1 MTENP
6 AANQGGAGSVQPLP
20 ERLYLSAPD
29 LRGREIEYVTA
40 ALESGWVAP
49 IGPDLSEFEA
59 EISKL
64 ADGRHAVGLSSGTAA
79 LQLALLTSGVQP
91 GDDVLCST
99 LTFVATANAIIQA
112 GCKPVMVDSDYA
124 TWNMD
129 PDLLAEEL
137 DRRAKAGNLPAA
149 VVTVDL
155 YGQCCNYNKIVPVC
169 AKYEVPLIEDAAE
182 ALGATYDGKGAGS
195 FGEIAIFSFNGNKI
209 ITTSG
214 GGMLVTPDEAIADRV
229 RYLST
234 QARQPA
240 AHYEHTEVGYNY
252 RLSNI
257 LAALGRAQLR
267 DLEDRVI
274 RRREFNNRYREAF
287 AHIPGI
293 EFMPEA
299 EDCYSTFW
307 LTCLTIDP
315 ALAGIDRETVRLGL
329 EEFNVESRPV
339 WKPMHRQPVFAEAET
354 VLNGV
359 SDQLFKDGLCLP
371 SGSAMTDQQFEYVV
385 ERVLDLFSAA

>member
-1 MTENP
+1 MTVDKATPFE
-6 AANQGGAGSVQPLP
+6 

-29 LRGREIEYVTA
+29 LRGKEVEYVTA
-40 ALESGWVAP
+40 ALDSGWVAP
-49 IGPDLSEFEA
+49 IGPDLTEFEA

-79 LQLALLTSGVQP
+79 LQLALLTIGVQP

-112 GCKPVMVDSDYA
+112 GGNPVMVDSELA
-124 TWNMD
+124 SWNMD
-129 PDLLAEEL
+129 PGLLADEL
-137 DRRAKAGNLPAA
+137 ERRAGAGNLPGA

-155 YGQCCNYNKIVPVC
+155 YGQCCNYNEIGPIC
-169 AKYEVPLIEDAAE
+169 ARYGVPLIEDAAE
-182 ALGATYDGKGAGS
+182 ALGATYAGKGAGS

-214 GGMLVTPDEAIADRV
+214 GGMLVTPDEAIAERV

-240 AHYEHTEVGYNY
+240 AHYEHTEIGYNY

-267 DLEDRVI
+267 DLDERVL
-274 RRREFNNRYREAF
+274 RRREFNRRYRDALEAR
-287 AHIPGI
+287 PGVT
-293 EFMPEA
+293 FMPEA
-299 EDCYSTFW
+299 DDCYTTFW

-315 ALAGIDRETVRLGL
+315 AEAGIDRETIRLGL
-329 EEFNVESRPV
+329 EEYNIESRPV
-339 WKPMHRQPVFAEAET
+339 WKPMHRQPVFADAPA

-359 SDQLFKDGLCLP
+359 SDRLFAEGLCLP
-371 SGSAMTDQQFEYVV
+371 SGSAMTDEQFEFVV
-385 ERVLDLFSAA
+385 ARLLELFDGT

>member
-1 MTENP
+1 MHNS
-6 AANQGGAGSVQPLP
+6 NVKPLP

-49 IGPDLSEFEA
+49 IGPDLAEFEA

-79 LQLALLTSGVQP
+79 LQLALQTSGVEQ

-112 GCKPVMVDSDYA
+112 GCKPVMVDSDLA

-129 PDLLAEEL
+129 PDLLEEEL

-155 YGQCCNYNKIVPVC
+155 YGQCCNYNRIVPVC
-169 AKYEVPLIEDAAE
+169 AKYDVPLIEDAAE

-267 DLEDRVI
+267 DLDDRVI
-274 RRREFNNRYREAF
+274 RRREFNSRYQEAM
-287 AHIPGI
+287 AGIPGVT
-293 EFMPEA
+293 FMPEA

-315 ALAGIDRETVRLGL
+315 ALAGVDRETIRLGL

-385 ERVLDLFSAA
+385 ERVLDLFNAA

>member
-1 MTENP
+1 VSTTNP
-6 AANQGGAGSVQPLP
+6 EPLP

-29 LRGREIEYVTA
+29 LRGKEIEYVTA
-40 ALESGWVAP
+40 AIESGWIAP
-49 IGPDLSEFEA
+49 IGPDLSAFED

-79 LQLALLTSGVQP
+79 LQLALQVSGVEP
-91 GDDVLCST
+91 GDEVLCST
-99 LTFVATANAIIQA
+99 LTFVASANAIVQA
-112 GCKPVMVDSDYA
+112 GAKPVMVDSDYA
-124 TWNMD
+124 SWNID

-137 DRRAKAGNLPAA
+137 DRRAKAGNLPGA

-155 YGQCCNYNKIVPVC
+155 YGQCCTYNKIVPVC

-195 FGEIAIFSFNGNKI
+195 FGDIAIFSFNGNKI

-214 GGMLVTPDEAIADRV
+214 GGMLVTPNSNTADRV

-240 AHYEHTEVGYNY
+240 AHYEHTEIGYNY

-267 DLEDRVI
+267 DLDEKVV
-274 RRREFNNRYREAF
+274 RRREINQRYREVLAPY
-287 AHIPGI
+287 PGI
-293 EFMPEA
+293 SFMPEA

-315 ALAGIDRETVRLGL
+315 AEAGIDRETIRLGL
-329 EEFNVESRPV
+329 EEYNIESRPV
-339 WKPMHRQPVFAEAET
+339 WKPMHRQPVFADAPT

-359 SDQLFKDGLCLP
+359 SDQLFADGLCLP
-371 SGSAMTDQQFEYVV
+371 SGSAMTDQQFEFVI
-385 ERVLDLFSAA
+385 ERLLHLFDSR

>member
-1 MTENP
+1 MSSSR
-6 AANQGGAGSVQPLP
+6 GSVEPL
-20 ERLYLSAPD
+20 EDRLYLSAPD

-49 IGPDLSEFEA
+49 IGPDLSAFED

-79 LQLALLTSGVQP
+79 LQLALQTSGVEQ

-112 GCKPVMVDSDYA
+112 GCKPVMVDSDYD

-155 YGQCCNYNKIVPVC
+155 YGQCCNYNRIVPIC
-169 AKYEVPLIEDAAE
+169 AQYDVPLIEDAAE

-267 DLEDRVI
+267 DLDDRVL
-274 RRREFNNRYREAF
+274 RRREFNRRYQEAM
-287 AHIPGI
+287 AHIPGVS
-293 EFMPEA
+293 FMPEA

-315 ALAGIDRETVRLGL
+315 AKAGVDRETIRLGL

-371 SGSAMTDQQFEYVV
+371 SGSAMSDQQFEYVV
-385 ERVLDLFSAA
+385 ERVLDLFDAA

>member
-1 MTENP
+1 MSTSTPE
-6 AANQGGAGSVQPLP
+6 PLA

-29 LRGREIEYVTA
+29 LRGKEIEYVTA
-40 ALESGWVAP
+40 ALESGWIAP
-49 IGPDLSEFEA
+49 IGPDLSAFES

-79 LQLALLTSGVQP
+79 LQLALQASGVKP
-91 GDDVLCST
+91 GQDVLCST

-112 GCKPVMVDSDYA
+112 NAKPVMVDSDLA

-137 DRRAKAGNLPAA
+137 ERRAKAGNLPGA

-169 AKYEVPLIEDAAE
+169 AEYEVPLIEDAAE

-214 GGMLVTPDEAIADRV
+214 GGMLVTPNAATAERV

-267 DLEDRVI
+267 DLDEKVI
-274 RRREFNNRYREAF
+274 RRREFNQLYREAL
-287 AHIPGI
+287 APYPGI
-293 EFMPEA
+293 SFMPEA

-315 ALAGIDRETVRLGL
+315 KEAGIDRETIRLGL

-339 WKPMHRQPVFAEAET
+339 WKPMHRQPVFADADT
-354 VLNGV
+354 VLTGV
-359 SDQLFKDGLCLP
+359 SDALFEDGLCLP
-371 SGSAMTDQQFEYVV
+371 SGSAMTDEQFQFVV
-385 ERVLDLFSAA
+385 ERLIHLFESR

>member
-1 MTENP
+1 MSSSR
-6 AANQGGAGSVQPLP
+6 GSVEPL
-20 ERLYLSAPD
+20 EDRLYLSAPD

-49 IGPDLSEFEA
+49 IGPDLSAFED

-79 LQLALLTSGVQP
+79 LQLALQTSGVEQ

-112 GCKPVMVDSDYA
+112 GCKPVMVDSDYD

-155 YGQCCNYNKIVPVC
+155 YGQCCNYNRIVPIC
-169 AKYEVPLIEDAAE
+169 AQYDVPLIEDAAE

-267 DLEDRVI
+267 DLDDRVL
-274 RRREFNNRYREAF
+274 RRREFNRRYQEAM
-287 AHIPGI
+287 AHIPGVS
-293 EFMPEA
+293 FMPEA

-315 ALAGIDRETVRLGL
+315 AEAGVDRETIRLGL

-339 WKPMHRQPVFAEAET
+339 WKPMHRQPVFAEAQT

-371 SGSAMTDQQFEYVV
+371 SGSAMSDQQFEYVV
-385 ERVLDLFSAA
+385 ERVLDLFDAA